1 MRFLVLITDA
11 HDLTEFA
18 VMGYMDNSNTEMIVL
33 ICLAFSSVPGDQLS
47 SCHGI
52 LARYVPLRRQV
63 PGDIVLCQTFQTIYN
78 TSPHLK
84 SQYKDG
90 TFKWNVLLDYEAST
104 LNH

>member
-47 SCHGI
+47 LHI
-52 LARYVPLRRQV
+52 
-63 PGDIVLCQTFQTIYN
+63 
-78 TSPHLK
+78 
-84 SQYKDG
+84 
-90 TFKWNVLLDYEAST
+90 
-104 LNH
+104 